1 MVLLDKHLFVF
12 AEVCGRMPIWRI
24 LKQAISGFIAHEAL
38 GRGAA
43 IAFYIVTSL
52 APVLLIVVAIAGLV
66 FGQEAVRGSL
76 VKEMGGIFG
85 KEGGELNTNDACKS
99 PATSRPARLRLSLAC

>member
-1 MVLLDKHLFVF
+1 
-12 AEVCGRMPIWRI
+12 MPIWRI
-24 LKQAISGFIAHEAL
+24 LKQTFSGFIAHEAL

-52 APVLLIVVAIAGLV
+52 APILLIVVAIAGLV

-76 VKEMGGIFG
+76 VKEMGGILAKRAASLF
-85 KEGGELNTNDACKS
+85 KRCLLV
-99 PATSRPARLRLSLAC
+99 PATSRPVCSHLSLAS